1 MAMDVPRGKEVARR
15 KLIRRIVYIA
25 LLVAAI
31 PLITWGLSRLK
42 PAAPSVDRATVWI
55 DTVKRGPMV
64 RDVRGLGTLVVE
76 QYMWIPAEFESRVDK
91 INFLPGATVHPND
104 VIMVLSEP
112 DMELAAADLQWQIK
126 AAQAN
131 LENLRVTLESQQ
143 LAQKATTEQVKS
155 DMEQAQLQSDRDSQ
169 LTKLGLKS
177 DLDTKLSV
185 AKSEELKGRYALSK
199 EQLDIS
205 DKSIQA
211 QMDAQRVQI
220 EKLEAAYK
228 LKKEQ
233 VEQLTI
239 RSATDGT
246 LTQLGTTATPLEVG
260 MRVAPGTIL
269 AKIAQPNKLKAT
281 LKIPETQV
289 KDVAIGQA
297 ASIDTR
303 NGIIPGH
310 VSRIDPAAVNGT
322 VDVDVARGRAAARS
336 AAGFERGWNH
346 HAGEVDRR
354 GVRGPAGGWA
364 AGREDHA
371 VQAGCRQQRGAA
383 RSGFVGA
390 QFGEQ
395 YRSGGRAE
403 GRGSGDL
410 VGYVGAGRVQPNSAQ
425 LNRDR
430 KGAWG
435 RGSWRLTKQL

>member
-322 VDVDVARGRAAARS
+322 VDVDVALEGALPPGARPDLS
-336 AAGFERGWNH
+336 
-346 HAGEVDRR
+346 VD
-354 GVRGPAGGWA
+354 GTITLEKLTDV
-364 AGREDHA
+364 
-371 VQAGCRQQRGAA
+371 V
-383 RSGFVGA
+383 
-390 QFGEQ
+390 
-395 YRSGGRAE
+395 
-403 GRGSGDL
+403 
-410 VGYVGAGRVQPNSAQ
+410 YVGRPVVGQPGAKITLFKLDADNKEAQRVPVSLGRSSVNNIEVVDGLKVGDQVILSDMSAQ
-425 LNRDR
+425 DAYNRIRLN
-430 KGAWG
+430 
-435 RGSWRLTKQL
+435 

>member
-25 LLVAAI
+25 ILVAAI

-55 DTVKRGPMV
+55 DSVKRGPMV

-76 QYMWIPAEFESRVDK
+76 QYMWVPAEFESRVEK
-91 INFLPGATVHPND
+91 INFLPGAAVHPNQ
-104 VIMVLSEP
+104 VIMVLSNP
-112 DMELAAADLQWQIK
+112 DMELAAADLEWQIK
-126 AAQAN
+126 AAEAN

-185 AKSEELKGRYALSK
+185 AKSQELKGRYALSK

-211 QMDAQRVQI
+211 QMDAQKVQI
-220 EKLEAAYK
+220 EKLQAAYK

-233 VEQLTI
+233 VEQLVI

-246 LTQLGTTATPLEVG
+246 LTQLGTTAMPLEVG

-289 KDVAIGQA
+289 KDVAIGQV

-322 VDVDVARGRAAARS
+322 VDVDVTLEGALPPGARPDLSVDGTITL
-336 AAGFERGWNH
+336 ERLAN
-346 HAGEVDRR
+346 V
-354 GVRGPAGGWA
+354 V
-364 AGREDHA
+364 
-371 VQAGCRQQRGAA
+371 
-383 RSGFVGA
+383 
-390 QFGEQ
+390 
-395 YRSGGRAE
+395 
-403 GRGSGDL
+403 
-410 VGYVGAGRVQPNSAQ
+410 YVGRPVVGQPGAKVTLFKLDGDGKEAQRVPVALGRSSVNNIEVVDGLKVGDQVILSDMSSQDAYNRIR
-425 LNRDR
+425 LN
-430 KGAWG
+430 
-435 RGSWRLTKQL
+435 

>member
-112 DMELAAADLQWQIK
+112 QMELDAADLEWQIK

-131 LENLRVTLESQQ
+131 LENLRVTLQTQQ

-228 LKKEQ
+228 LKKQQ

-246 LTQLGTTATPLEVG
+246 LTQLGTTAMPLEVG

-289 KDVAIGQA
+289 KDVAIGQT

-322 VDVDVARGRAAARS
+322 VDVDVALEGALPPGARPDLS
-336 AAGFERGWNH
+336 
-346 HAGEVDRR
+346 VD
-354 GVRGPAGGWA
+354 GTITLEKLTDV
-364 AGREDHA
+364 
-371 VQAGCRQQRGAA
+371 V
-383 RSGFVGA
+383 
-390 QFGEQ
+390 
-395 YRSGGRAE
+395 
-403 GRGSGDL
+403 
-410 VGYVGAGRVQPNSAQ
+410 YVGRPVVGQPGAKITLFKLDTEDKEAQRVPVSLGRSSVNNIEVVDGLKVGDQVILSDMSAQ
-425 LNRDR
+425 DAYNRIRLN
-430 KGAWG
+430 
-435 RGSWRLTKQL
+435 

>member
-15 KLIRRIVYIA
+15 KLIRRIVYFAI
-25 LLVAAI
+25 LVAAI

-55 DTVKRGPMV
+55 DSVKRGPMV

-131 LENLRVTLESQQ
+131 LENLRVTLETQQ
-143 LAQKATTEQVKS
+143 LAQQATTEQVKS
-155 DMEQAQLQSDRDSQ
+155 DMEQAELQQDRDSQ

-185 AKSEELKGRYALSK
+185 AKWQELKGRYALSK

-211 QMDAQRVQI
+211 QMDAQKVQI

-246 LTQLGTTATPLEVG
+246 LTQLGTTAMPLEVG

-322 VDVDVARGRAAARS
+322 VDVDVALEGALPPGARPDLS
-336 AAGFERGWNH
+336 VDGTITLERLSD
-346 HAGEVDRR
+346 V
-354 GVRGPAGGWA
+354 V
-364 AGREDHA
+364 
-371 VQAGCRQQRGAA
+371 
-383 RSGFVGA
+383 
-390 QFGEQ
+390 
-395 YRSGGRAE
+395 
-403 GRGSGDL
+403 
-410 VGYVGAGRVQPNSAQ
+410 YVGRPVVGQPGAKITLFKLDGEGKEAQRVPVSLGRSSVNNIEVVDGLKVGDQVILSDMSSQDAYNRIR
-425 LNRDR
+425 LN
-430 KGAWG
+430 
-435 RGSWRLTKQL
+435 

>member
-42 PAAPSVDRATVWI
+42 PAAPSVDRATVWR

-126 AAQAN
+126 AAEAN
-131 LENLRVTLESQQ
+131 LENLRVTLETQQ

-185 AKSEELKGRYALSK
+185 AKWQELKGRYALSK

-211 QMDAQRVQI
+211 QMDAQKVQI

-228 LKKEQ
+228 LKKQQ
-233 VEQLTI
+233 VEELTI
-239 RSATDGT
+239 RSPAEGT
-246 LTQLGTTATPLEVG
+246 LTQLGTTAMPLEVG

-289 KDVAIGQA
+289 KDVAIGQV

-322 VDVDVARGRAAARS
+322 VDVDVTLEGALPPGARPDLSVDGTITL
-336 AAGFERGWNH
+336 ERLTD
-346 HAGEVDRR
+346 V
-354 GVRGPAGGWA
+354 V
-364 AGREDHA
+364 
-371 VQAGCRQQRGAA
+371 
-383 RSGFVGA
+383 
-390 QFGEQ
+390 
-395 YRSGGRAE
+395 
-403 GRGSGDL
+403 
-410 VGYVGAGRVQPNSAQ
+410 YVGRPVVGQPGAKITLFKLDQDGKEAQRVPVTLGRSSVNNIEVVDGLKVGDQVILSDMSAQ
-425 LNRDR
+425 DAYNRIRLN
-430 KGAWG
+430 
-435 RGSWRLTKQL
+435 

>member
-15 KLIRRIVYIA
+15 KLVRRVIYVLI
-25 LLVAAI
+25 LLAAI

-55 DTVKRGPMV
+55 DSVKRGPMV

-91 INFLPGATVHPND
+91 INFLPGATVHPNE

-112 DMELAAADLQWQIK
+112 QMELDAADLEWQIK
-126 AAQAN
+126 AAEAN

-143 LAQKATTEQVKS
+143 LAQKATTQQVKS
-155 DMEQAQLQSDRDSQ
+155 DMEQAELQSDRDSQ

-185 AKSEELKGRYALSK
+185 AKWTELKGRYALSK

-211 QMDAQRVQI
+211 QMDAQKVQI
-220 EKLEAAYK
+220 EKLQAAYK

-233 VEQLTI
+233 VDQLTI
-239 RSATDGT
+239 RSSTNGT
-246 LTQLGTTATPLEVG
+246 LTQLGTTAMPLEVG

-289 KDVAIGQA
+289 KDVAIGQV

-322 VDVDVARGRAAARS
+322 VDVDVTLEGPLPQGARPDLSVDGTITL
-336 AAGFERGWNH
+336 ERLSD
-346 HAGEVDRR
+346 V
-354 GVRGPAGGWA
+354 V
-364 AGREDHA
+364 
-371 VQAGCRQQRGAA
+371 
-383 RSGFVGA
+383 
-390 QFGEQ
+390 
-395 YRSGGRAE
+395 
-403 GRGSGDL
+403 
-410 VGYVGAGRVQPNSAQ
+410 YVGRPVVGQPGAKITLFKLDGDGKDAQRVPVSLGRSSVNNIEVVDGLKVGDQVILSDMSSQDAYNRIR
-425 LNRDR
+425 LN
-430 KGAWG
+430 
-435 RGSWRLTKQL
+435 

>member
-76 QYMWIPAEFESRVDK
+76 QYMWIPAAFDSRVVK
-91 INFLPGATVHPND
+91 NNFLPGATLHAND
-104 VIMVLSEP
+104 VLMVLSNP
-112 DMELAAADLQWQIK
+112 DMELAATDLEWQIK
-126 AAQAN
+126 AAEAN
-131 LENLRVTLESQQ
+131 LDNLRVTLETQQ
-143 LAQKATTEQVKS
+143 LAQKSSTEQVKS
-155 DMEQAQLQSDRDSQ
+155 DMEQAQLQADRDSQ

-185 AKSEELKGRYALSK
+185 AKYQELKGRYALSK

-211 QMDAQRVQI
+211 Q
-220 EKLEAAYK
+220 
-228 LKKEQ
+228 

-239 RSATDGT
+239 RSGTDGT
-246 LTQLGTTATPLEVG
+246 LTQLGATATPLEVG
-260 MRVAPGTIL
+260 MRVSTGTIL

-289 KDVAIGQA
+289 KDVAIGQV

-303 NGIIPGH
+303 NGIHPGH
-310 VSRIDPAAVNGT
+310 VSAIAPAAVNGT
-322 VDVDVARGRAAARS
+322 VDVDVSLEGQLPPGARPDLSVDGTITL
-336 AAGFERGWNH
+336 ERLSD
-346 HAGEVDRR
+346 V
-354 GVRGPAGGWA
+354 V
-364 AGREDHA
+364 
-371 VQAGCRQQRGAA
+371 
-383 RSGFVGA
+383 
-390 QFGEQ
+390 
-395 YRSGGRAE
+395 
-403 GRGSGDL
+403 
-410 VGYVGAGRVQPNSAQ
+410 YVGRPVVGQPGAKITLFKLDPEGKDAQRVNVALGRSSVNNIEVVNGLNVGDQVVLSDMSAQ
-425 LNRDR
+425 DAYNRIRLN
-430 KGAWG
+430 
-435 RGSWRLTKQL
+435 

>member
-55 DTVKRGPMV
+55 DSVKRGPMV

-131 LENLRVTLESQQ
+131 LENLRVTLETQQ

-155 DMEQAQLQSDRDSQ
+155 DMEQAELQADRDSQ

-185 AKSEELKGRYALSK
+185 AKWQELKGRYALSK

-211 QMDAQRVQI
+211 QMDAQKVQI

-246 LTQLGTTATPLEVG
+246 LTQLGTTAMPLEVG

-322 VDVDVARGRAAARS
+322 VDVDVALEGQLPPGARPDLS
-336 AAGFERGWNH
+336 
-346 HAGEVDRR
+346 VD
-354 GVRGPAGGWA
+354 GTITLEKLSDV
-364 AGREDHA
+364 
-371 VQAGCRQQRGAA
+371 V
-383 RSGFVGA
+383 
-390 QFGEQ
+390 
-395 YRSGGRAE
+395 
-403 GRGSGDL
+403 
-410 VGYVGAGRVQPNSAQ
+410 YVGRPVVGQPGAKITLFKLDGEGKEAQRVPVSLGRSSVNNIEVVDGLKVGDQVILSDMSAQ
-425 LNRDR
+425 DAYNRIRLN
-430 KGAWG
+430 
-435 RGSWRLTKQL
+435 

>member
-1 MAMDVPRGKEVARR
+1 MAMDVPRGKEFARR
-15 KLIRRIVYIA
+15 KLIRRIVYIV
-25 LLVAAI
+25 LLIAAI

-42 PAAPSVDRATVWI
+42 PAAPSVDGATVWR

-76 QYMWIPAEFESRVDK
+76 QYMWIPAEFESRVEK
-91 INFLPGATVHPND
+91 INFLPGATLHAND
-104 VIMVLSEP
+104 VLMQLSNP
-112 DMELAAADLQWQIK
+112 DMELAAADLEWQVK

-131 LENLRVTLESQQ
+131 LDNLRVQLETQQ

-155 DMEQAQLQSDRDSQ
+155 DMEQAGLQADRDSQ

-185 AKSEELKGRYALSK
+185 AKYQELKGRYALSK

-211 QMDAQRVQI
+211 QVDAQQVQI
-220 EKLEAAYK
+220 EKLQAALK
-228 LKKEQ
+228 LKKQQ

-239 RSATDGT
+239 RSASDGT
-246 LTQLGTTATPLEVG
+246 LTQLGVTGTPLEVG

-269 AKIAQPNKLKAT
+269 AKIAQPHKLKAT
-281 LKIPETQV
+281 LKINETQV

-322 VDVDVARGRAAARS
+322 VDVDVTLEGPIPPDARPDLSVDGTITLERLANVVYVGRPVIGQPGAKISLFKVDPDGKGA
-336 AAGFERGWNH
+336 ER
-346 HAGEVDRR
+346 VP
-354 GVRGPAGGWA
+354 V
-364 AGREDHA
+364 
-371 VQAGCRQQRGAA
+371 
-383 RSGFVGA
+383 SL
-390 QFGEQ
+390 
-395 YRSGGRAE
+395 
-403 GRGSGDL
+403 GRGSVNNIEVVDGLKVGDTVIL
-410 VGYVGAGRVQPNSAQ
+410 SDMSSQDAYNRIR
-425 LNRDR
+425 LN
-430 KGAWG
+430 
-435 RGSWRLTKQL
+435 

>member
-15 KLIRRIVYIA
+15 KLIRRIIYIVI
-25 LLVAAI
+25 LVAAI

-55 DTVKRGPMV
+55 DSVKRGPMV

-76 QYMWIPAEFESRVDK
+76 QYMWVPAEFESRVEK
-91 INFLPGATVHPND
+91 INFLPGATLHTND
-104 VIMVLSEP
+104 VLMVLSNH
-112 DMELAAADLQWQIK
+112 DMELAAKDLEWQIK

-131 LENLRVTLESQQ
+131 LENLRVQLQTQQ

-155 DMEQAQLQSDRDSQ
+155 DMEQAELQADRDSQ

-185 AKSEELKGRYALSK
+185 AKYQELKGRYALSK

-211 QMDAQRVQI
+211 QMDAQKVEI
-220 EKLEAAYK
+220 EKLQAGYQ

-233 VEQLTI
+233 VDQLVI
-239 RSATDGT
+239 RSGTDGT
-246 LTQLGTTATPLEVG
+246 LTQLGATATPLEVG

-289 KDVAIGQA
+289 KDVAIGQV

-310 VSRIDPAAVNGT
+310 VTRIDPASTNGT
-322 VDVDVARGRAAARS
+322 VDVDVKLEGHADGMRPDLSVDGTVTI
-336 AAGFERGWNH
+336 ERL
-346 HAGEVDRR
+346 ADV
-354 GVRGPAGGWA
+354 V
-364 AGREDHA
+364 
-371 VQAGCRQQRGAA
+371 
-383 RSGFVGA
+383 
-390 QFGEQ
+390 
-395 YRSGGRAE
+395 
-403 GRGSGDL
+403 
-410 VGYVGAGRVQPNSAQ
+410 YVGRPVTGQPGAKIMLFKLDPDGKEAQKVPVTLGVSSVNTIQVMDGLKVGDQVVLSDMSAQ
-425 LNRDR
+425 DAYNRIRLN
-430 KGAWG
+430 
-435 RGSWRLTKQL
+435 

>member
-1 MAMDVPRGKEVARR
+1 MDVPRGKEVARR
-15 KLIRRIVYIA
+15 KLIKRIIIVAI
-25 LLVAAI
+25 LLAAI
-31 PLITWGLSRLK
+31 PLSIVGLSRLK

-76 QYMWIPAEFESRVDK
+76 QYMWIPAAFDSRVEK
-91 INFLPGATVHPND
+91 INFLPGASIRPND
-104 VIMVLSEP
+104 VIMVLSNP
-112 DMELAAADLQWQIK
+112 QMDLDAADLEWQIK

-155 DMEQAQLQSDRDSQ
+155 DMEQAQLQADRDTQ

-185 AKSEELKGRYALSK
+185 AKYQELKGRYALSK

-211 QMDAQRVQI
+211 QVDAQKVQI
-220 EKLEAAYK
+220 EKLQAAYN
-228 LKKEQ
+228 LKKQQ
-233 VEQLTI
+233 VDQLTI

-246 LTQLGTTATPLEVG
+246 LTQLGATGMPLEVG
-260 MRVAPGTIL
+260 MRVSPGTIL
-269 AKIAQPNKLKAT
+269 AKIAQPHKLKAT

-289 KDVAIGQA
+289 KDVAIGQS

-322 VDVDVARGRAAARS
+322 VDVDVSLDGPL
-336 AAGFERGWNH
+336 
-346 HAGEVDRR
+346 
-354 GVRGPAGGWA
+354 PAG
-364 AGREDHA
+364 
-371 VQAGCRQQRGAA
+371 A
-383 RSGFVGA
+383 RP
-390 QFGEQ
+390 
-395 YRSGGRAE
+395 
-403 GRGSGDL
+403 DL
-410 VGYVGAGRVQPNSAQ
+410 SVDGTITLEKLANIEYVGRPVIGQPGAKISLFKLDPDGKEAERVNVALGRDSVNNIEVLNGLKVGDQVILSDMSAQ
-425 LNRDR
+425 DKYDRIRLN
-430 KGAWG
+430 
-435 RGSWRLTKQL
+435 

>member
-15 KLIRRIVYIA
+15 KLIRRIIYIA
-25 LLVAAI
+25 ILVAAI

-55 DTVKRGPMV
+55 DSVKRGPMV

-91 INFLPGATVHPND
+91 INFLPGATVHPKD
-104 VIMVLSEP
+104 VIMVLSNP
-112 DMELAAADLQWQIK
+112 DMQLAAADLEWQIK
-126 AAQAN
+126 AAEAN

-177 DLDTKLSV
+177 DLDTRLSV
-185 AKSEELKGRYALSK
+185 AKSQELKGRYALSK

-205 DKSIQA
+205 DKSIRA
-211 QMDAQRVQI
+211 QIDAQQVQI
-220 EKLEAAYK
+220 EKLQAAYK

-233 VEQLTI
+233 VEQLII

-246 LTQLGTTATPLEVG
+246 LTQLGTTAMPLEVG

-322 VDVDVARGRAAARS
+322 VDVDVSLDGQLPPGARPDLSVDGTITLEKLNDVVYVGRPVVGQSGAKITLFSWMPMARKRS
-336 AAGFERGWNH
+336 A
-346 HAGEVDRR
+346 
-354 GVRGPAGGWA
+354 
-364 AGREDHA
+364 
-371 VQAGCRQQRGAA
+371 CRCLWGAL
-383 RSGFVGA
+383 R
-390 QFGEQ
+390 
-395 YRSGGRAE
+395 
-403 GRGSGDL
+403 
-410 VGYVGAGRVQPNSAQ
+410 
-425 LNRDR
+425 
-430 KGAWG
+430 
-435 RGSWRLTKQL
+435 